1 MGTSELLSRTQQ
13 LLHQASVCLEGE
25 RRRNSNLS
33 VVLPDT
39 STAVAD
45 VQQGSLSNDDE
56 NNNNDDD
63 TGGGEDLDIRQEP
76 TQKHAVLLE
85 EIQQNVDQL
94 VKSWPKNT
102 SVTTTPSSSS
112 SSS

>member
-1 MGTSELLSRTQQ
+1 
-13 LLHQASVCLEGE
+13 LHQASVCLEGE

-45 VQQGSLSNDDE
+45 VQQGSLSNDDD

-102 SVTTTPSSSS
+102 SVTTTSSSS
-112 SSS
+112 SSSS